1 LRRRDGVDVD
11 DVNGVD
17 GVDGVDIDDGHHYRD
32 DEEKS

>member
-1 LRRRDGVDVD
+1 MRRRDGVDVD